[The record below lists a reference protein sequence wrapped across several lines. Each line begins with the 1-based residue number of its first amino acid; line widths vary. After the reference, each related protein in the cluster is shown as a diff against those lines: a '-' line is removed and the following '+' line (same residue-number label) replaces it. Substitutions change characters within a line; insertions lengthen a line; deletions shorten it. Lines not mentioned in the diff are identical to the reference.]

1 MIDRELLEILAPAF
15 VTGLVIALAHVPL
28 GIEVLRRG
36 IIFIDLA
43 IAQIAGLGLVF
54 SEVLLHAESLWL
66 KQLTALAFAVI
77 AALIFR
83 GFEKRMPAQLEAII
97 GSSFVLAASVAIL
110 LVAQAPDSGEQIQHL
125 LSGQL
130 LFASWQNILSML
142 PVYIGALLI
151 WILTPRLRQGL
162 GFYILFALVITTS
175 VQLVGVYMVFAS
187 LILPAIAVVH
197 VHRKYLIAVLC
208 GGSSVLLGLFAAL
221 LTDLPAGPL
230 IVVAYCA
237 CAAVLFFITGAKETS
252 IKQD

>member
-1 MIDRELLEILAPAF
+1 MIDSELLEILAPAF

-54 SEVLLHAESLWL
+54 SEVLLHADSLWL
-66 KQLTALAFAVI
+66 KQLTALAFAII

-83 GFEKRMPAQLEAII
+83 VFEKRMPAQLEAII

-110 LVAQAPDSGEQIQHL
+110 LVAQAPDAGEQIQHL

-142 PVYIGALLI
+142 PVYIVALAI
-151 WILTPRLRQGL
+151 WFALPRLRQGP
-162 GFYILFALVITTS
+162 GFYMLFALVITSS

-187 LILPAIAVVH
+187 LILPAIAVVY
-197 VHRKYLIAVLC
+197 VRQKYLVAALC

-221 LTDLPAGPL
+221 LIDLPAGPL

-237 CAAVLFFITGAKETS
+237 SAAMIYFITAMKKSS
-252 IKQD
+252 IEQN